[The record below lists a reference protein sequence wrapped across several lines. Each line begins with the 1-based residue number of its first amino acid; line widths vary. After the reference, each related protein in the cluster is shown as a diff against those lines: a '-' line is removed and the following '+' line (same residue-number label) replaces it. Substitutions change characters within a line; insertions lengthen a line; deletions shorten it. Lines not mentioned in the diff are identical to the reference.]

1 MIKMTSAENR
11 KLEFWMQC
19 YLVELKEAIRKD
31 EKLFAGDSTYKKA
44 GRMADLS
51 VKELDARIESFAME
65 KANEAG

>member
-1 MIKMTSAENR
+1 MMKMTNIENR

-31 EKLFAGDSTYKKA
+31 EKFYPGDSTHKLA

-51 VKELDARIESFAME
+51 LKELDSRIETFAME
-65 KANEAG
+65 KANES